1 MAKEDEVLNAGLG
14 LAGAIPGIGLGIQAL
29 GMGMSIVQGI
39 KANSERRQADR
50 AAEAA
55 LNEAKRK
62 LSVNRLEGV
71 QVPLSAYNEAFRT
84 GIAQQQQ
91 VLAGL
96 SESDPRALAAGVGKV
111 QGAAMAQNEQTRQ
124 QMEQV
129 VYDRD
134 VMVANEQSNIDLNL
148 AGISLQGAE
157 GAQKAAMQREQEA
170 AAAFSGAVQ
179 SAGDIGQG
187 IYENSAFYG
196 NNGTPGQM
204 AKAIDSSGFQ
214 TDMTKRQMK
223 TALGNSN
230 ITPTMRAKVIDG
242 QYNPFGSNQSMQ
254 STGLSPFNIQT
265 GLIQAPVPQLNFN

>member
-1 MAKEDEVLNAGLG
+1 MSNIGGGLSGALGGAGAGGAALG
-14 LAGAIPGIGLGIQAL
+14 GASAIPGIGLGIQAL

-39 KANSERRQADR
+39 KANSERRQAER

-91 VLAGL
+91 ALAGL

-124 QMEQV
+124 QMEQA

-134 VMVANEQSNIDLNL
+134 VMVANEQARIDYTLGGL
-148 AGISLQGAE
+148 SLQEAA
-157 GAQKAAMQREQEA
+157 GAQQAALQREQEA
-170 AAAFSGAVQ
+170 AAAFTGAVQ
-179 SAGDIGQG
+179 SAGSIGQS
-187 IYENSAFYG
+187 IYEDSDLYGKSAED
-196 NNGTPGQM
+196 
-204 AKAIDSSGFQ
+204 K
-214 TDMTKRQMK
+214 KRIREAREAGK
-223 TALGNSN
+223 
-230 ITPTMRAKVIDG
+230 
-242 QYNPFGSNQSMQ
+242 
-254 STGLSPFNIQT
+254 
-265 GLIQAPVPQLNFN
+265 LI